1 MSNMSKEAP
10 PAAEL
15 DKEIPYVRYLDL
27 SSGQPHLLAEQCTA
41 CSARYFDI
49 RMACARCGGRSFEQV
64 ALPTE
69 GTVGSFTIIHRAAPG
84 VVTPFV
90 SAVVYL
96 SDSTAVKAN
105 IVGCPP
111 DPDHVQL
118 GMPVRLTTFTAAV
131 GADGTHAIA
140 FAFAPTQNEEVG
152 T

>member
-1 MSNMSKEAP
+1 MGKQ
-10 PAAEL
+10 
-15 DKEIPYVRYLDL
+15 IPYVRYLDL
-27 SSGQPHLLAEQCTA
+27 SSGEGQLIAEQCTD
-41 CSARYFDI
+41 CSARYFDL

-64 ALPTE
+64 TLPKD

-111 DPDHVQL
+111 DPEHVRL

-131 GADGTHAIA
+131 GADDTSAIA
-140 FAFAPTQNEEVG
+140 FAFAPIQQEENSA
-152 T
+152 